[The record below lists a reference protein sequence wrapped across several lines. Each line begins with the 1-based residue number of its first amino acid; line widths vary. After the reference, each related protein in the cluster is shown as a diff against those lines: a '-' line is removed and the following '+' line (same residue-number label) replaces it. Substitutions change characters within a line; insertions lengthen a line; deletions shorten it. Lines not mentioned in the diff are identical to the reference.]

1 MKIYAVYESNI
12 DGTQSWIESYWLNY
26 EKAVARFKK
35 IWMYGREPTES
46 EINHYV
52 RTITTQD

>member
-1 MKIYAVYESNI
+1 MNIYAVYESNM

-26 EKAVARFKK
+26 EKAMARFKK

-46 EINHYV
+46 EINYYV
-52 RTITTQD
+52 RKITTQD